1 MFKTGGGRANLQFN
15 INYVTLFVCM
25 NESIRLDN
33 LSNDSKLNLIRIA
46 HFTAGIV
53 LWFLFLVSFFA
64 NLLFHS
70 FLLLFAEKCPW
81 NIKDVLLVTKTWM
94 RQMILI
100 QQFFLNFLRNFF
112 RGSFQN
118 SDKLRKNIENFV
130 WLLFCQDF
138 FEQINVKLRN
148 MEKKKNKWTFLPNS
162 FIEHHK

>member
-1 MFKTGGGRANLQFN
+1 MWRCSHIWTKYRYDWTTYLMIQNWTRHALH
-15 INYVTLFVCM
+15 ISLR
-25 NESIRLDN
+25 ESLY
-33 LSNDSKLNLIRIA
+33 
-46 HFTAGIV
+46 HFCF
-53 LWFLFLVSFFA
+53 WFFFFA

-112 RGSFQN
+112 SRVFSKF
-118 SDKLRKNIENFV
+118 SKILLAKNIENFL
-130 WLLFCQDF
+130 WLLFCQEF

-148 MEKKKNKWTFLPNS
+148 MEKKKKKWTFLPNS